1 MELKIID
8 PALLSELLDRH
19 ARALV
24 LFARQWC
31 AQAEDVVQESFVK
44 LAAQRQAPDH
54 PVSWLFQVVRR
65 GAISQQ
71 RSEIRRQRHE
81 SAAGERSSTWFSS
94 EPGTRLDADAAT
106 AALQSLPLEQ
116 REIII
121 AHLWGGLTFAE
132 IAELTGISSSSAHR
146 LYLSGLSELRKALG
160 EPCNP
165 NPNATRH

>member
-1 MELKIID
+1 MKIID

-19 ARALV
+19 ARALI

-31 AQAEDVVQESFVK
+31 LHAEDAVQESFVK
-44 LAAQRQAPDH
+44 LAAQRKAPDH
-54 PVSWLFQVVRR
+54 PLPWLFQVVRR

-71 RSEIRRQRHE
+71 RSEMRRQRHE
-81 SAAGERSSTWFSS
+81 SAAAERSPAWFSA

-106 AALQSLPLEQ
+106 AALQSLPLQQ
-116 REIII
+116 REIIV

-132 IAELTGISSSSAHR
+132 IAELTGIPSSSAHR
-146 LYLSGLSELRKALG
+146 LYLAGLSELGKALG

-165 NPNATRH
+165 NPNTTRH